1 MTKCSGL
8 RKRSWRRARPRL
20 SSAPVFQ
27 MPVYNY
33 KAINDKGESVKGVV
47 SAESVKAASDRLRKG
62 GIYLSSIKEAS
73 GSRRSSVSLPWSRVS
88 VSELAVMTRQF
99 STLISSGL
107 PLETSLVALYEQTDD
122 QKLKGI
128 LSQVRSRVSEGSSLH
143 AALEEHE
150 EAFSDLYVSM
160 VRAGEASGTLDV
172 VLDRLADFL
181 EKQLELTSK
190 IRGAMVYP
198 AIMFVVGLGVLV
210 FMMTFVIPKVANIFE
225 ASNKALPLVTVVLI
239 GASDFLRENF
249 VLLLVFLAVVLFF
262 GHRYVKTPSGKKVYD
277 RFYLRIPVFGKMSS
291 KVMISRFTRT
301 LSTLLS
307 SGIPLLE
314 SIRVS
319 ESVMGNSLYI
329 DNIRNVRVKVAE
341 GAAFGG
347 CLGQTGIFPPLMVR
361 MVSVGEEAGKMEV
374 MLSKVADMYDTEVDG
389 MLATL
394 TSLLEPVMIL
404 IMGVVMGFIVFAIL
418 LPVLNLTSVIG

>member
-1 MTKCSGL
+1 
-8 RKRSWRRARPRL
+8 
-20 SSAPVFQ
+20 

-33 KAINDKGESVKGVV
+33 KAINDKGESVKGVI
-47 SAESVKAASDRLRKG
+47 SAESVKIASDRLRKG

-73 GSRRSSVSLPWSRVS
+73 GSRRSSVSLPWNRVS
-88 VSELAVMTRQF
+88 ISELAVMTRQF

-143 AALEEHE
+143 AALEEHKG
-150 EAFSDLYVSM
+150 AFSDLYVSM

-190 IRGAMVYP
+190 IRGAMIYP
-198 AIMFVVGLGVLV
+198 AIMFFVGLGVLV
-210 FMMTFVIPKVANIFE
+210 FMMTFVIPKVAGIFE
-225 ASNKALPLVTVVLI
+225 ASNKALPFLTVMLI

-262 GHRYVKTPSGKKVYD
+262 GHRYVKTPSGRKVYD
-277 RFYLRIPVFGKMSS
+277 RFSLRIPVFGKMSS
-291 KVMISRFTRT
+291 KVIISRFTRT
-301 LSTLLS
+301 LATLLS

-329 DNIRNVRVKVAE
+329 DNIRDVRVKVAE

-418 LPVLNLTSVIG
+418 LPVLNLTSVIS

>member
-1 MTKCSGL
+1 
-8 RKRSWRRARPRL
+8 
-20 SSAPVFQ
+20 

-33 KAINDKGESVKGVV
+33 KAINDKGESVKGVI
-47 SAESVKAASDRLRKG
+47 SAESVKTASDRLRKG
-62 GIYLSSIKEAS
+62 GIYLSSIKEATAA
-73 GSRRSSVSLPWSRVS
+73 RRSSMSLPWSGVS

-99 STLISSGL
+99 STLISYGL

-122 QKLKGI
+122 QKLKEI
-128 LSQVRSRVSEGSSLH
+128 LSRVRSRVSEGSSLH
-143 AALEEHE
+143 AAFEEHKSV
-150 EAFSDLYVSM
+150 FSDLYVSM

-190 IRGAMVYP
+190 IRGAMIYP

-210 FMMTFVIPKVANIFE
+210 FMMTFVIPKVADIFE
-225 ASNKALPLVTVVLI
+225 TSNKALPFVTVVLI

-249 VLLLVFLAVVLFF
+249 ALILVFIAVVFF
-262 GHRYVKTPSGKKVYD
+262 FAHRYVKTPSGKKIYD
-277 RFYLRIPVFGKMSS
+277 RFSLRIPVFGKMSS

-307 SGIPLLE
+307 SGIPLLD
-314 SIRVS
+314 SVRVS
-319 ESVMGNSLYI
+319 ESVLGNSLYI
-329 DNIRNVRVKVAE
+329 ENIRDVRVKVAE
-341 GAAFGG
+341 GAAFGNS
-347 CLGQTGIFPPLMVR
+347 LGQTGIFPPLVVR
-361 MVSVGEEAGKMEV
+361 MVSVGEEAGKIEL

-389 MLATL
+389 MLAAL

-418 LPVLNLTSVIG
+418 LPVLNLTSVIS

>member
-1 MTKCSGL
+1 
-8 RKRSWRRARPRL
+8 
-20 SSAPVFQ
+20 

-33 KAINDKGESVKGVV
+33 KAINDKGESVKGVI
-47 SAESVKAASDRLRKG
+47 SAESVKIASDKLRKG
-62 GIYLSSIKEAS
+62 GVYLSSIKEATK
-73 GSRRSSVSLPWSRVS
+73 SRRSSISLPWTGVS
-88 VSELAVMTRQF
+88 TSELAVMTRQF
-99 STLISSGL
+99 STLVSSGL

-122 QKLKGI
+122 QKLKEI

-143 AALEEHE
+143 IALEEHKNV
-150 EAFSDLYVSM
+150 FSDLYVSM

-181 EKQLELTSK
+181 EKQQELTSK
-190 IRGAMVYP
+190 IRGAMIYP
-198 AIMFVVGLGVLV
+198 AIMFIVGLGVLV
-210 FMMTFVIPKVANIFE
+210 FMMTFVIPKVADIFE
-225 ASNKALPLVTVVLI
+225 ASNKALPFVTVVLI

-249 VLLLVFLAVVLFF
+249 ALILVFMAVVFF
-262 GHRYVKTPSGKKVYD
+262 FTHRYVKTPSGRKVYD
-277 RFYLRIPVFGKMSS
+277 RLSLRVPVFGKMSS

-314 SIRVS
+314 SVKVS
-319 ESVMGNSLYI
+319 ESVLGNSLYVE
-329 DNIRNVRVKVAE
+329 NIKDVRVNVAE
-341 GAAFGG
+341 GAAFGSS
-347 CLGQTGIFPPLMVR
+347 LGQTGIFPPLVVR
-361 MVSVGEEAGKMEV
+361 MVSVGEEAGKIED

-389 MLATL
+389 MLSTL

-418 LPVLNLTSVIG
+418 LPVLNLTSVIN

>member
-1 MTKCSGL
+1 
-8 RKRSWRRARPRL
+8 
-20 SSAPVFQ
+20 

-33 KAINDKGESVKGVV
+33 KAINDKGESVKGVI
-47 SAESVKAASDRLRKG
+47 SAESVKIASDRLRKG
-62 GIYLSSIKEAS
+62 GIYLSSIKETS

-160 VRAGEASGTLDV
+160 VRAGEASGNLDV
-172 VLDRLADFL
+172 VLNRLADFL
-181 EKQLELTSK
+181 EKQLDLTSK
-190 IRGAMVYP
+190 IRGAMIYP

-210 FMMTFVIPKVANIFE
+210 FMMTFVIPKVADIFE
-225 ASNKALPLVTVVLI
+225 ASNKALPFITVVLI

-249 VLLLVFLAVVLFF
+249 VLLLVFLAVILFF

-329 DNIRNVRVKVAE
+329 DNIRDVRVKVAE

-347 CLGQTGIFPPLMVR
+347 CLGQIGIFPPLMVR

-418 LPVLNLTSVIG
+418 LPVLNLTSVIS

>member
-1 MTKCSGL
+1 
-8 RKRSWRRARPRL
+8 
-20 SSAPVFQ
+20 

-33 KAINDKGESVKGVV
+33 KAINDKGESVKGVI
-47 SAESVKAASDRLRKG
+47 SAESVKIASDKLRKG

-73 GSRRSSVSLPWSRVS
+73 GSRRSSVSLPWNRVS
-88 VSELAVMTRQF
+88 ISELAVMTRQF

-150 EAFSDLYVSM
+150 GAFSDLYVSM

-190 IRGAMVYP
+190 IRSAMIYP

-225 ASNKALPLVTVVLI
+225 ASNKALPFVTVMLI

-277 RFYLRIPVFGKMSS
+277 RFSLRIPVFGKMSS

-319 ESVMGNSLYI
+319 ESVMGNSLYV
-329 DNIRNVRVKVAE
+329 DNIRDVRVKVAE

-418 LPVLNLTSVIG
+418 LPVLNLTSVIS

>member
-1 MTKCSGL
+1 
-8 RKRSWRRARPRL
+8 
-20 SSAPVFQ
+20 

-33 KAINDKGESVKGVV
+33 KAINDKGESIKGVI
-47 SAESVKAASDRLRKG
+47 SAESVKIASDKLRKS

-73 GSRRSSVSLPWSRVS
+73 GSRRSSVSLPWNRVS
-88 VSELAVMTRQF
+88 ISELAVMTRQF

-143 AALEEHE
+143 AALEEHKG
-150 EAFSDLYVSM
+150 AFSDLYVSM
-160 VRAGEASGTLDV
+160 VRAGEASGTLEV

-190 IRGAMVYP
+190 IRGAMIYP

-210 FMMTFVIPKVANIFE
+210 FMMTFVIPKVAGIFE
-225 ASNKALPLVTVVLI
+225 ASNKALPFVTVMLI

-262 GHRYVKTPSGKKVYD
+262 GHRYVKTPSGRKVYD
-277 RFYLRIPVFGKMSS
+277 RFSLRIPVFGKMSS

-301 LSTLLS
+301 LATLLS

-319 ESVMGNSLYI
+319 ESVMGNSLYV
-329 DNIRNVRVKVAE
+329 DNIRDVRVKVAE

-418 LPVLNLTSVIG
+418 LPVLNLTSVIS

>member
-1 MTKCSGL
+1 
-8 RKRSWRRARPRL
+8 
-20 SSAPVFQ
+20 

-33 KAINDKGESVKGVV
+33 KAINDKGESVKGVI
-47 SAESVKAASDRLRKG
+47 SAESVKIASDRLRKG

-73 GSRRSSVSLPWSRVS
+73 GSRRSSVSLPWNRVS
-88 VSELAVMTRQF
+88 ISELAVMTRQF

-122 QKLKGI
+122 QKLKEI

-143 AALEEHE
+143 AALEEHKG
-150 EAFSDLYVSM
+150 AFSDLYVSM

-190 IRGAMVYP
+190 IRGAMIYP

-210 FMMTFVIPKVANIFE
+210 FMMTFVIPKVAGIFE
-225 ASNKALPLVTVVLI
+225 ASNKALPFVTVMLI

-262 GHRYVKTPSGKKVYD
+262 GHRYVRTPSGRKVYD
-277 RFYLRIPVFGKMSS
+277 RFSLRIPVFGKMSS

-301 LSTLLS
+301 LATLLS

-319 ESVMGNSLYI
+319 ESVMGNSLYV
-329 DNIRNVRVKVAE
+329 DNIRDVRVKVAE

-361 MVSVGEEAGKMEV
+361 MVSVGEEAGKMEI

-418 LPVLNLTSVIG
+418 LPVLNLTSVIS

>member
-1 MTKCSGL
+1 
-8 RKRSWRRARPRL
+8 
-20 SSAPVFQ
+20 

-33 KAINDKGESVKGVV
+33 KAINDKGESVKGVI
-47 SAESVKAASDRLRKG
+47 SAESVKIASDRLRKG

-73 GSRRSSVSLPWSRVS
+73 GSRRSSVSLPWNRVS
-88 VSELAVMTRQF
+88 ISELAVMTRQF

-122 QKLKGI
+122 QKLKEI

-143 AALEEHE
+143 AALEEHKG
-150 EAFSDLYVSM
+150 AFSDLYVSM

-190 IRGAMVYP
+190 IRGAMIYP

-210 FMMTFVIPKVANIFE
+210 FMMTFVIPKVAGIFE
-225 ASNKALPLVTVVLI
+225 ASNKALPFVTVMLI

-262 GHRYVKTPSGKKVYD
+262 GHRYVRTPSGRKVYD
-277 RFYLRIPVFGKMSS
+277 RFSLRIPVFGKMSS

-301 LSTLLS
+301 LATLLS

-319 ESVMGNSLYI
+319 ESVMGNSLYV
-329 DNIRNVRVKVAE
+329 DNIRDVRVKVAE

-418 LPVLNLTSVIG
+418 LPVLNLTSVIS

>member
-1 MTKCSGL
+1 
-8 RKRSWRRARPRL
+8 
-20 SSAPVFQ
+20 

-33 KAINDKGESVKGVV
+33 KAINDKGESVKGVI
-47 SAESVKAASDRLRKG
+47 SAESVKIASDRLRKG
-62 GIYLSSIKEAS
+62 GIYLSSIKETS

-160 VRAGEASGTLDV
+160 VRAGEASGNLDV
-172 VLDRLADFL
+172 VLNRLADFL
-181 EKQLELTSK
+181 EKQLDLTSK
-190 IRGAMVYP
+190 IRGAMIYP

-210 FMMTFVIPKVANIFE
+210 FMMTFVIPKVADIFE
-225 ASNKALPLVTVVLI
+225 ASNKALPFITVVLI

-329 DNIRNVRVKVAE
+329 DNIRDVRVKVAE

-347 CLGQTGIFPPLMVR
+347 CLGQIGIFPPLMVR

-418 LPVLNLTSVIG
+418 LPVLNLTSVIS

>member
-1 MTKCSGL
+1 
-8 RKRSWRRARPRL
+8 
-20 SSAPVFQ
+20 

-33 KAINDKGESVKGVV
+33 KAINDKGESVKGVI
-47 SAESVKAASDRLRKG
+47 SAESVKIASDKLRKG
-62 GIYLSSIKEAS
+62 GIYLSSIKEAT
-73 GSRRSSVSLPWSRVS
+73 GARRSSLSLPWSGVS
-88 VSELAVMTRQF
+88 ISELAVMTRQF

-122 QKLKGI
+122 QKLKEI

-143 AALEEHE
+143 AALEEHKSV
-150 EAFSDLYVSM
+150 FSDLYVSM

-172 VLDRLADFL
+172 VLNRLADFL

-190 IRGAMVYP
+190 IRGAMIYP

-210 FMMTFVIPKVANIFE
+210 FMMTFVIPKVADIFE
-225 ASNKALPLVTVVLI
+225 ASNKALPFVTVVLI

-249 VLLLVFLAVVLFF
+249 ALILVFMAVVFF
-262 GHRYVKTPSGKKVYD
+262 FVHRYVKTPSGKKVYD
-277 RFYLRIPVFGKMSS
+277 RFSLRIPVFGKMSS

-307 SGIPLLE
+307 SGIPLLD
-314 SIRVS
+314 SVRVS
-319 ESVMGNSLYI
+319 ESVLGNSLYVE
-329 DNIRNVRVKVAE
+329 NIRDVRVKVAE
-341 GAAFGG
+341 GAAFGSS
-347 CLGQTGIFPPLMVR
+347 LGQTGIFPPLVVR
-361 MVSVGEEAGKMEV
+361 MVSVGEEAGKIEV

-418 LPVLNLTSVIG
+418 LPVLNLTSVIS

>member
-1 MTKCSGL
+1 
-8 RKRSWRRARPRL
+8 
-20 SSAPVFQ
+20 

-33 KAINDKGESVKGVV
+33 KAINDKGESVKGAV
-47 SAESVKAASDRLRKG
+47 SAESVKIASDRLRKG

-73 GSRRSSVSLPWSRVS
+73 ASRRSSVSLPWNRVS
-88 VSELAVMTRQF
+88 ISELAVMTRQF

-107 PLETSLVALYEQTDD
+107 PLEMSLVALYDQTDD

-143 AALEEHE
+143 SALEEHE
-150 EAFSDLYVSM
+150 GTFSGLYVSM
-160 VRAGEASGTLDV
+160 VRVGEASGTLDI

-190 IRGAMVYP
+190 IRGAMIYP

-225 ASNKALPLVTVVLI
+225 ASNKALPFVTVVLI

-249 VLLLVFLAVVLFF
+249 VLLLLFLAVVLFF
-262 GHRYVKTPSGKKVYD
+262 GHRYVRTPSGKKVYD
-277 RFYLRIPVFGKMSS
+277 RFSLRVPVFGKMSS

-301 LSTLLS
+301 LATLLS

-319 ESVMGNSLYI
+319 ESVMGNSLYV
-329 DNIRNVRVKVAE
+329 DSIRDVRVKVAE

-347 CLGQTGIFPPLMVR
+347 CLAQTGIFPPLMVR

-418 LPVLNLTSVIG
+418 LPVLNLTSVIS

>member
-1 MTKCSGL
+1 
-8 RKRSWRRARPRL
+8 
-20 SSAPVFQ
+20 

-33 KAINDKGESVKGVV
+33 KAINDKGESVRGVI
-47 SAESVKAASDRLRKG
+47 SAESIKIASDKLRKG
-62 GIYLSSIKEAS
+62 GVYLSSIKEAA
-73 GSRRSSVSLPWSRVS
+73 GSRRSSISLPWSGVS

-99 STLISSGL
+99 STLISAGL
-107 PLETSLVALYEQTDD
+107 PLETSLVALYEQTED
-122 QKLKGI
+122 QKLKEI
-128 LSQVRSRVSEGSSLH
+128 LSQVRNRVSEGSSLH
-143 AALEEHE
+143 AALEEHRSV
-150 EAFSDLYVSM
+150 FSDLYVSM

-181 EKQLELTSK
+181 EKHQELTSK

-210 FMMTFVIPKVANIFE
+210 FMMTFVIPKVADIFE
-225 ASNKALPLVTVVLI
+225 ASNKALPFITVVLI

-249 VLLLVFLAVVLFF
+249 ALMLVFMAIIIFF
-262 GHRYVKTPSGKKVYD
+262 VHRYIKTPSGKKVYD
-277 RFYLRIPVFGKMSS
+277 RFYLKVPVFGKMSS

-301 LSTLLS
+301 LATLLS

-314 SIRVS
+314 SVRVS
-319 ESVMGNSLYI
+319 ESVLGNSLYI
-329 DNIRNVRVKVAE
+329 KNIRDVRVKVAE
-341 GAAFGG
+341 GAAFGD
-347 CLGQTGIFPPLMVR
+347 CLGQTGIFPPLVVR
-361 MVSVGEEAGKMEV
+361 MVSVGEEAGKIED

-389 MLATL
+389 MLSTL

-418 LPVLNLTSVIG
+418 LPVLNLTSVIN

>member
-1 MTKCSGL
+1 
-8 RKRSWRRARPRL
+8 
-20 SSAPVFQ
+20 

-33 KAINDKGESVKGVV
+33 KAINDKGESVKGVI
-47 SAESVKAASDRLRKG
+47 SAESVKIASDKLRKG
-62 GIYLSSIKEAS
+62 GVYLSSIKEAT
-73 GSRRSSVSLPWSRVS
+73 GARRSSLSLPWSGVS

-122 QKLKGI
+122 QKLKEI

-143 AALEEHE
+143 AALEEHKS
-150 EAFSDLYVSM
+150 AFSDLYVSM

-190 IRGAMVYP
+190 IRGAMIYP

-210 FMMTFVIPKVANIFE
+210 FMMTFVIPKVADIFE
-225 ASNKALPLVTVVLI
+225 ASNKALPFVTVVLI

-249 VLLLVFLAVVLFF
+249 ALILVFMAVVFF
-262 GHRYVKTPSGKKVYD
+262 FVHRYVKTPSGKKAYD
-277 RFYLRIPVFGKMSS
+277 RFSLRIPVFGKMSS

-301 LSTLLS
+301 LATLLS
-307 SGIPLLE
+307 SGIPLLD
-314 SIRVS
+314 SVRVS
-319 ESVMGNSLYI
+319 ESVLGNSLYVE
-329 DNIRNVRVKVAE
+329 NIRDVRVKVAE
-341 GAAFGG
+341 GAAFGSS
-347 CLGQTGIFPPLMVR
+347 LGQTGIFPPLVVR
-361 MVSVGEEAGKMEV
+361 MVSVGEEAGKIEV

-418 LPVLNLTSVIG
+418 LPVLNLTSVIS

>member
-1 MTKCSGL
+1 
-8 RKRSWRRARPRL
+8 
-20 SSAPVFQ
+20 

-33 KAINDKGESVKGVV
+33 KAINDKGESVKGAI
-47 SAESVKAASDRLRKG
+47 SAESVRIASDRLRKG
-62 GIYLSSIKEAS
+62 GIYLSSIKEAG
-73 GSRRSSVSLPWSRVS
+73 GSRRSSVSLPWNRVS
-88 VSELAVMTRQF
+88 ISELAVMTRQF

-107 PLETSLVALYEQTDD
+107 PLETSLVALCEQTDD

-143 AALEEHE
+143 AALEEHKA
-150 EAFSDLYVSM
+150 AFSDLYVSM

-190 IRGAMVYP
+190 IRGAMIYP

-210 FMMTFVIPKVANIFE
+210 FMMTFVIPKVASIFE
-225 ASNKALPLVTVVLI
+225 ASNKALPFVTVMLI

-249 VLLLVFLAVVLFF
+249 VLMLVFLAVALFF
-262 GHRYVKTPSGKKVYD
+262 GHRYVKTHSGKKVYD
-277 RFYLRIPVFGKMSS
+277 RFSLRIPVFGKMSS

-301 LSTLLS
+301 LATLLS

-319 ESVMGNSLYI
+319 ESVMGNSLYV
-329 DNIRNVRVKVAE
+329 DNIRDVRVKVAE

-418 LPVLNLTSVIG
+418 LPVLNLTSVIS

>member
-1 MTKCSGL
+1 
-8 RKRSWRRARPRL
+8 
-20 SSAPVFQ
+20 

-33 KAINDKGESVKGVV
+33 KAINDKGESVKGVI
-47 SAESVKAASDRLRKG
+47 SAESVKIASDKLRKG
-62 GIYLSSIKEAS
+62 GVYLSSIKEAA
-73 GSRRSSVSLPWSRVS
+73 GSRRSSISLPWSGVS

-99 STLISSGL
+99 STLVSAGL

-122 QKLKGI
+122 QKLKEI
-128 LSQVRSRVSEGSSLH
+128 LSQVRNRVSEGSSLH
-143 AALEEHE
+143 AALEEHKSV
-150 EAFSDLYVSM
+150 FSDLYVSM

-181 EKQLELTSK
+181 EKHQELTSK

-210 FMMTFVIPKVANIFE
+210 FMMTFVIPKVADIFE
-225 ASNKALPLVTVVLI
+225 ASNKALPFITVVLI

-249 VLLLVFLAVVLFF
+249 ALMLVFMAIIIFF
-262 GHRYVKTPSGKKVYD
+262 VHRYIKTPSGKKVYD
-277 RFYLRIPVFGKMSS
+277 RFSLRVPVFGKMSS

-301 LSTLLS
+301 LATLLS

-314 SIRVS
+314 SVRVS
-319 ESVMGNSLYI
+319 ESVLGNSLYI
-329 DNIRNVRVKVAE
+329 ETIRDVRVKVAE

-347 CLGQTGIFPPLMVR
+347 CLGQTGIFPPLVVR
-361 MVSVGEEAGKMEV
+361 MVSVGEEAGKIED

-389 MLATL
+389 MLSTL

-418 LPVLNLTSVIG
+418 LPVLNLTSVIN

>member
-1 MTKCSGL
+1 
-8 RKRSWRRARPRL
+8 
-20 SSAPVFQ
+20 

-33 KAINDKGESVKGVV
+33 KAINDKGEAVKGVV
-47 SAESVKAASDRLRKG
+47 SAESVRVASDRLRKD
-62 GIYLSSIKEAS
+62 GIYPSSIKES
-73 GSRRSSVSLPWSRVS
+73 VGGERRFSVNLPWNRVS
-88 VSELAVMTRQF
+88 ISELAVMTRQF

-143 AALEEHE
+143 SALEEHKD
-150 EAFSDLYVSM
+150 AFSDLYVSM
-160 VRAGEASGTLDV
+160 VRAGEASGTLDI

-225 ASNKALPLVTVVLI
+225 ASNKALPFVTVVLI

-249 VLLLVFLAVVLFF
+249 ILLLLFLAVLLFF
-262 GHRYVKTPSGKKVYD
+262 GHRYVRTPSGKKVYD
-277 RFYLRIPVFGKMSS
+277 RFSLKVPVFGKMSS

-314 SIRVS
+314 AIRVS
-319 ESVMGNSLYI
+319 ESVMGNSLYV
-329 DNIRNVRVKVAE
+329 DNIRDVRVKVAE

-347 CLGQTGIFPPLMVR
+347 CLAQTGIFPPLMVR

-418 LPVLNLTSVIG
+418 LPVLNLTSVIS

>member
-1 MTKCSGL
+1 
-8 RKRSWRRARPRL
+8 
-20 SSAPVFQ
+20 

-33 KAINDKGESVKGVV
+33 KAINDKGETVRGAI
-47 SAESVKAASDRLRKG
+47 SAESVKIASDRLRKG

-73 GSRRSSVSLPWSRVS
+73 GSRRSSVSLPWNRVS

-107 PLETSLVALYEQTDD
+107 PLEVSLVALYEQTED

-143 AALEEHE
+143 AALEEHGS
-150 EAFSDLYVSM
+150 AFSDLYVSM

-172 VLDRLADFL
+172 VLGRLADFL

-190 IRGAMVYP
+190 IRGAMIYP

-210 FMMTFVIPKVANIFE
+210 FMMTFVIPKVADIFE
-225 ASNKALPLVTVVLI
+225 ASNKALPFITVVLI

-249 VLLLVFLAVVLFF
+249 VFLLIFLAVVFF
-262 GHRYVKTPSGKKVYD
+262 FARRYVKTPSGKKVYD
-277 RFYLRIPVFGKMSS
+277 RVSLRIPVFGKMSS

-301 LSTLLS
+301 LATLLS

-319 ESVMGNSLYI
+319 ESVMGNSLYV
-329 DNIRNVRVKVAE
+329 DNIRDVRVRVAE

-418 LPVLNLTSVIG
+418 LPVLNLTSVIS

>member
-1 MTKCSGL
+1 
-8 RKRSWRRARPRL
+8 
-20 SSAPVFQ
+20 

-33 KAINDKGESVKGVV
+33 KAINDKGESIKGAI
-47 SAESVKAASDRLRKG
+47 SAESVKIASDRLRKG

-73 GSRRSSVSLPWSRVS
+73 GSRRSSVSLPWNRVS
-88 VSELAVMTRQF
+88 ISELAVMTRQF

-150 EAFSDLYVSM
+150 SAFSDLYVSM

-210 FMMTFVIPKVANIFE
+210 FMMTFVIPKVADIFE
-225 ASNKALPLVTVVLI
+225 ASNKALPFITVVLI

-249 VLLLVFLAVVLFF
+249 VFLLVFLAAVLFF
-262 GHRYVKTPSGKKVYD
+262 AHRYVRTPSGKKVYD
-277 RFYLRIPVFGKMSS
+277 RFSLRIPVFGKMSS

-301 LSTLLS
+301 LATLLS

-319 ESVMGNSLYI
+319 ESVMGNSLYV
-329 DNIRNVRVKVAE
+329 DSIRDVRVKVAE

-418 LPVLNLTSVIG
+418 LPVLNLTSVIS

>member
-1 MTKCSGL
+1 
-8 RKRSWRRARPRL
+8 
-20 SSAPVFQ
+20 

-33 KAINDKGESVKGVV
+33 KAINDKGESVKGVI
-47 SAESVKAASDRLRKG
+47 SAESVKIASDRLRKG
-62 GIYLSSIKEAS
+62 GIYLSSIKEAAVA
-73 GSRRSSVSLPWSRVS
+73 RRSSVSLPWSGVS

-122 QKLKGI
+122 QKLKEI
-128 LSQVRSRVSEGSSLH
+128 LSQVRSRVSEGSSLYS
-143 AALEEHE
+143 ALEEHKSV
-150 EAFSDLYVSM
+150 FSDLYVSM

-181 EKQLELTSK
+181 EKQQELTSK
-190 IRGAMVYP
+190 IRGAMIYP

-210 FMMTFVIPKVANIFE
+210 FMMTFVIPKVADIFE
-225 ASNKALPLVTVVLI
+225 ASNKALPFVTVVLI
-239 GASDFLRENF
+239 SASDFLRENF
-249 VLLLVFLAVVLFF
+249 ALILVFMAAVFF
-262 GHRYVKTPSGKKVYD
+262 FVHKYVRTPSGRKVYD
-277 RFYLRIPVFGKMSS
+277 RFSLRIPVFGKMSS

-301 LSTLLS
+301 LATLLS
-307 SGIPLLE
+307 SGIPLLD
-314 SIRVS
+314 SVRVS
-319 ESVMGNSLYI
+319 ESVLGNSLYVE
-329 DNIRNVRVKVAE
+329 NIRDVRVKVAE
-341 GAAFGG
+341 GAAFGSS
-347 CLGQTGIFPPLMVR
+347 LGQTGIFPPLVVR
-361 MVSVGEEAGKMEV
+361 MVSVGEEAGKIEV

-418 LPVLNLTSVIG
+418 LPVLNLTSVIS

>member
-1 MTKCSGL
+1 
-8 RKRSWRRARPRL
+8 
-20 SSAPVFQ
+20 

-33 KAINDKGESVKGVV
+33 KAINDKGESIKGAI
-47 SAESVKAASDRLRKG
+47 SAESVKIASDRLRKG

-73 GSRRSSVSLPWSRVS
+73 GSRRSSVSLPWNRVS
-88 VSELAVMTRQF
+88 ISELAVMTRQF

-150 EAFSDLYVSM
+150 SAFSDLYVSM

-190 IRGAMVYP
+190 IRGAMIYP

-210 FMMTFVIPKVANIFE
+210 FMMTFVIPKVADIFE
-225 ASNKALPLVTVVLI
+225 ASNKALPFITVVLI

-249 VLLLVFLAVVLFF
+249 VFLLVFLAAVLFF
-262 GHRYVKTPSGKKVYD
+262 AHRYVRTPSGKKVYD
-277 RFYLRIPVFGKMSS
+277 RFSLRIPVFGKMSS

-301 LSTLLS
+301 LATLLS

-314 SIRVS
+314 SVRVS
-319 ESVMGNSLYI
+319 ESVMGNSLYV
-329 DNIRNVRVKVAE
+329 DSIRDVRVKVAE

-418 LPVLNLTSVIG
+418 LPVLNLTSVIS

>member
-1 MTKCSGL
+1 
-8 RKRSWRRARPRL
+8 
-20 SSAPVFQ
+20 

-33 KAINDKGESVKGVV
+33 KAINDKGESVKGAI
-47 SAESVKAASDRLRKG
+47 SAESVKIASDRLRKG

-73 GSRRSSVSLPWSRVS
+73 GSRRSSVSLPWNRVS

-107 PLETSLVALYEQTDD
+107 PLETSLVVLYEQTDD

-150 EAFSDLYVSM
+150 SAFSDLYVSM

-190 IRGAMVYP
+190 IRGAMIYP

-210 FMMTFVIPKVANIFE
+210 FMMTFVIPKVADIFE
-225 ASNKALPLVTVVLI
+225 ASNKALPFITVVLI

-249 VLLLVFLAVVLFF
+249 VFLLVFLAVVLFF
-262 GHRYVKTPSGKKVYD
+262 AHRYVKTPSGKKVYD
-277 RFYLRIPVFGKMSS
+277 RVSLRLPVFGKMSS

-301 LSTLLS
+301 LATLLS

-319 ESVMGNSLYI
+319 ESVMGNSLYA
-329 DNIRNVRVKVAE
+329 DNIKDVRVKVAE

-347 CLGQTGIFPPLMVR
+347 CLGQTGIFPPMMVR
-361 MVSVGEEAGKMEV
+361 MVSVGEEVGKMEV

-418 LPVLNLTSVIG
+418 LPVLNLTSVIS

>member
-1 MTKCSGL
+1 MSLT
-8 RKRSWRRARPRL
+8 
-20 SSAPVFQ
+20 PVFQ

-88 VSELAVMTRQF
+88 ISELAVMTRQF

-190 IRGAMVYP
+190 IRGAMIYP

-262 GHRYVKTPSGKKVYD
+262 GHRYVKTPSGKKAYD
-277 RFYLRIPVFGKMSS
+277 RFSLRIPVFGKMSS

-301 LSTLLS
+301 LATLLS

-329 DNIRNVRVKVAE
+329 DNIRDVRVKVAE